1 MSVDPRQFFQGR
13 PDEDTGPAAV
23 EEKIV
28 KAILRKFGLMQ
39 KLELIKGQ
47 AKQETGH
54 AKISLDWFQL
64 AHPGFPLWLG
74 AKTVP
79 WVRDL
84 WGDLRDR
91 FTKTK
96 LYQAYETVCDL
107 QPPGDGRPVGLVFT
121 WPAFGECILHS
132 HFRGGD
138 LGFEKVPGL
147 RIVVSMKSI
156 ETPLTI
162 EPFAQFLEYLDWSG
176 AGV

>member
-1 MSVDPRQFFQGR
+1 MDREQFFQGR
-13 PDEDTGPAAV
+13 PADDGGPAAV
-23 EEKIV
+23 EEKVV
-28 KAILRKFGLMQ
+28 KAVLRKFGIIE
-39 KLELIKGQ
+39 KLGSIKDQ
-47 AKQETGH
+47 AKQATGH
-54 AKISLDWFQL
+54 ARISLDWFQI
-64 AHPGFPLWLG
+64 AYPSFPLWMG

-91 FTKTK
+91 FTRTK
-96 LYQAYETVCDL
+96 LFEAWEAVSEH
-107 QPPGDGRPVGLVFT
+107 QPPGDGRAVGLVFT

-147 RIVVSMKSI
+147 RIVVSMKSL

-162 EPFAQFLEYLDWSG
+162 EPFAQFLEYLDWPQAG
-176 AGV
+176 ALN